1 MAVSLS
7 SWGTNT
13 FGEVRQELRIL
24 RKRLLEL
31 WSIATRFRPTYEE
44 IKLKQQI
51 IELRFREEVMWLQR
65 ARVQLLPEGDRNT
78 QFFHQKASNRRK
90 KNRVMQLVWED
101 GTVCEDPAML
111 ENMTV
116 EFYENLY
123 ASEGVIGIEE
133 VLSHMPSMVT
143 PEMNEMLQRSYTESE
158 VKTTLF
164 QMFPTK
170 ALGPDCFLAHFFQM
184 YWHLCGEEVT
194 KIVIRVLKG

>member
-143 PEMNEMLQRSYTESE
+143 PEMNEMLQ
-158 VKTTLF
+158 
-164 QMFPTK
+164 
-170 ALGPDCFLAHFFQM
+170 
-184 YWHLCGEEVT
+184 
-194 KIVIRVLKG
+194 

>member
-13 FGEVRQELRIL
+13 FGEVRQEVRIL

-31 WSIATRFRPTYEE
+31 WSIATRFGPTYEE

-143 PEMNEMLQRSYTESE
+143 PEMNEMLQ
-158 VKTTLF
+158 
-164 QMFPTK
+164 
-170 ALGPDCFLAHFFQM
+170 
-184 YWHLCGEEVT
+184 
-194 KIVIRVLKG
+194 